1 MLFFFGGG
9 IFFNQNTTTEPM
21 WLCVHDPADSG
32 KVGKAFANWPTT
44 HWEFDFT
51 RHGSPVLDRDVLI
64 VSGGQGNARFPLFVG
79 MESADFVMFYFEGDN
94 PAQFGPGQHY
104 VTLEQLPPHLRNAS
118 VEQAVVAIELT
129 TQNPANS
136 NAVQRF
142 GRYEDHTV
150 MGIPFLLV
158 TPIDSIRL
166 KTAAGISGGHGDDRL
181 IPFQRRLV
189 RNNQPTTEDRLSGM
203 VIGGCPFDEERHP
216 PQGISQW
223 TEQFLRVQA
232 DSQRINAAHLT
243 LPRMWSCIHDSYRY
257 SGSQLIDLYEFMEGV
272 MSDAETGG
280 AAAARVSSAW
290 EAHISATNSRAR
302 MGNSGAGGLANLFRD
317 YGINNGF
324 SVGSIKE
331 VDDVFSHQSPDHHYL
346 FRAKPC
352 NPRNV
357 IDPLARGGE
366 WVEYLAP
373 DVTET
378 INRFCQGFTVDSM
391 IQRQLV
397 PEIEYRHLLIT
408 RRINNARLLSKD
420 TYTGSMAVT
429 DWLFTRMRA
438 EHWDIENYPRAVSA
452 NPQDRLHIYAVE
464 GPFNSNLVLAN
475 TNDVY
480 GRRTRDR
487 IDLYRCTDGVFLG
500 QPLADLLGVAF
511 MTPLAN

>member
-1 MLFFFGGG
+1 
-9 IFFNQNTTTEPM
+9 M
-21 WLCVHDPADSG
+21 WLCVYDPADAG
-32 KVGKAFANWPTT
+32 KVGRAFADWPHT

-51 RHGSPVLDRDVLI
+51 RHGSPILNRDVLI
-64 VSGGQGNARFPLFVG
+64 VSGGAGQSRFPLFED

-94 PAQFGPGQHY
+94 PPEFGPGQHH
-104 VTLEQLPPHLRNAS
+104 VRLDELPEYLLNAS
-118 VEQAVVAIELT
+118 AEQAIVAIELT

-166 KTAAGISGGHGDDRL
+166 RTAAGIAGGHGDDRL

-189 RNNQPTTEDRLSGM
+189 RNNQPTTEDTLSGI
-203 VIGGCPFDEERHP
+203 VIGGCPFDEDRHP

-223 TEQFLRVQA
+223 TEQFLRVQS
-232 DSQRINAAHLT
+232 DSHRINAAHLT

-257 SGSQLIDLYEFMEGV
+257 SGSQLADLYEFMEGV
-272 MSDAETGG
+272 MSDAETNG
-280 AAAARVSSAW
+280 AAAARLSSAW
-290 EAHISATNSRAR
+290 DAHISATNSRAR
-302 MGNSGAGGLANLFRD
+302 MGNSGNGGLANLFRG
-317 YGINNGF
+317 YGANNGF

-331 VDDVFSHQSPDHHYL
+331 VDDVFTHQSPVHHYL

-357 IDPLARGGE
+357 IEPLARGGE
-366 WVEYLAP
+366 WVEYMAP
-373 DVTET
+373 DVTGT
-378 INRFCQGFTVDSM
+378 IDRFCHGFTVDSR
-391 IQRQLV
+391 ILSQLL
-397 PEIEYRHLLIT
+397 PEIEDRHLLIT
-408 RRINNARLLSKD
+408 RRMNEARRLSKD

-429 DWLFTRMRA
+429 DWLFTRRRA
-438 EHWDIENYPRAVSA
+438 EHWDIENYPRAVST
-452 NPQDRLHIYAVE
+452 NPQHRLHIYAIE
-464 GPFNSNLVLAN
+464 GPFSSTQVLAN

-487 IDLYRCTDGVFLG
+487 MDLYRCTDGVFLG
-500 QPLADLLGVAF
+500 QPLAELLGVHF
-511 MTPLAN
+511 LTPLAN

>member
-1 MLFFFGGG
+1 
-9 IFFNQNTTTEPM
+9 M
-21 WLCVHDPADSG
+21 WLCVHDPADSA
-32 KVGKAFANWPTT
+32 KVERAFAEWPNT

-51 RHGSPVLDRDVLI
+51 RHGSPILDRDVLI
-64 VSGGQGNARFPLFVG
+64 VSGRHENTRFPLFENI
-79 MESADFVMFYFEGDN
+79 ESADFVMFYFERDN
-94 PAQFGPGQHY
+94 PPMFGPGQHH
-104 VTLEQLPPHLRNAS
+104 VTLDELPEDLLNAS
-118 VEQAVVAIELT
+118 SEQAVVAIELT
-129 TQNPANS
+129 TQNPGNS

-142 GRYEDHTV
+142 GRYEDHTA

-166 KTAAGISGGHGDDRL
+166 RTAAGISGGHGDDRL

-203 VIGGCPFDEERHP
+203 AIGGCPFDEKRHP

-223 TEQFLRVQA
+223 TEQFLRVQS

-257 SGSQLIDLYEFMEGV
+257 SGSQLTDLYEFMERV
-272 MSDAETGG
+272 MSDAETNGV
-280 AAAARVSSAW
+280 AAARESSAW
-290 EAHISATNSRAR
+290 DAHISATNSRAR
-302 MGNSGAGGLANLFRD
+302 MGNSGTGGLANLFR
-317 YGINNGF
+317 GFGASNGF
-324 SVGSIKE
+324 SVGSVKE

-352 NPRNV
+352 TPKNV
-357 IDPLARGGE
+357 IDPLVRGGE
-366 WVEYLAP
+366 WVEYLAR
-373 DVTET
+373 DVTGT
-378 INRFCQGFTVDSM
+378 INHFCQGFTMDSE
-391 IQRQLV
+391 ILSQLL
-397 PEIEYRHLLIT
+397 PEIEDRHLLIT
-408 RRINNARLLSKD
+408 RRMKEARRLSKD

-429 DWLFTRMRA
+429 DWLFTRRRA
-438 EHWDIENYPRAVSA
+438 KHWDIEKYPRAVST
-452 NPQDRLHIYAVE
+452 NPQHRLHIYAVE
-464 GPFNSNLVLAN
+464 GPFGSTQVLAN

-487 IDLYRCTDGVFLG
+487 MDLYRCADGVFLG

>member
-1 MLFFFGGG
+1 
-9 IFFNQNTTTEPM
+9 M

-32 KVGKAFANWPTT
+32 KVESAFADWPRT

-51 RHGSPVLDRDVLI
+51 RHGSPVLDRDVII
-64 VSGGQGNARFPLFVG
+64 VSGAHGGERFPLFDG

-104 VTLEQLPPHLRNAS
+104 VTLDQLPQALLDAS
-118 VEQAVVAIELT
+118 IEQAVVAIELT

-142 GRYEDHTV
+142 GRYEDHTFI
-150 MGIPFLLV
+150 GIPFLLV
-158 TPIDSIRL
+158 SPLESIRL
-166 KTAAGISGGHGDDRL
+166 KTAAGIAGGHGDDRL

-189 RNNQPTTEDRLSGM
+189 QNNQPTTEDRLSGM

-257 SGSQLIDLYEFMEGV
+257 SGSQLTDLYEFMEGV
-272 MSDAETGG
+272 MSDAETNG
-280 AAAARVSSAW
+280 AAAARESSTW
-290 EAHISATNSRAR
+290 DAHISATNSRAR
-302 MGNSGAGGLANLFRD
+302 MGNSGTGGLANLFR
-317 YGINNGF
+317 GFGAKNGF

-346 FRAKPC
+346 FRANPC

-357 IDPLARGGE
+357 IEPLARGGE

-373 DVTET
+373 DVTGT
-378 INRFCQGFTVDSM
+378 IDRFCHGFTMDSR
-391 IQRQLV
+391 ILSQLL
-397 PEIEYRHLLIT
+397 PEIEDRHLLIT
-408 RRINNARLLSKD
+408 RRMKEARRLSKD

-429 DWLFTRMRA
+429 DWLFTRRRA
-438 EHWDIENYPRAVSA
+438 EHWNIEKYPRAVST
-452 NPQDRLHIYAVE
+452 NPQHRLHIYAVE
-464 GPFNSNLVLAN
+464 GPFGSTQVLAN

-487 IDLYRCTDGVFLG
+487 MDLYRCADGVFLG